1 MAKALTLLGFAKKAG
16 KLNAGTESCIRA
28 IITGKAKLVIISND
42 AGDSI
47 KSKVIRLASENDIKY
62 IIFSE
67 SEELSRTIGDK
78 NKVVFTVNDENFA
91 QKIVESI

>member
-1 MAKALTLLGFAKKAG
+1 MAKAMTLLGFAKKAG

-28 IITGKAKLVIISND
+28 IITGKAKLVIISKD

-47 KSKVIRLASENDIKY
+47 KSKLIRLASENDIKY

-67 SEELSRTIGDK
+67 SEEISQNLGDK

-91 QKIVESI
+91 QKIMEAI

>member
-1 MAKALTLLGFAKKAG
+1 MAKAMTLLGFAKKAG

-47 KSKVIRLASENDIKY
+47 KTKVIRLASENDIKEIRIKLY
-62 IIFSE
+62 LQS
-67 SEELSRTIGDK
+67 K
-78 NKVVFTVNDENFA
+78 M
-91 QKIVESI
+91 KILHRK